1 MSKKNMLNTLR
12 IDLFNMKQID
22 EMIDN
27 VKTFEVK
34 PALKVIIFALK
45 HLLQLKIEEF
55 EKKGC

>member
-27 VKTFEVK
+27 VKTFEIK
-34 PALKVIIFALK
+34 PVLKVIIFALK
-45 HLLQLKIEEF
+45 HLLQIKIDEL
-55 EKKGC
+55 EKKEH

>member
-34 PALKVIIFALK
+34 SMLKVIIFALK
-45 HLLQLKIEEF
+45 HLLKLKIEEL